1 LGSIAARVSSIR
13 TVTILD
19 FGFWILDFGFWI
31 LDFGF
36 WILDFGFWIL
46 DFGFWILDWE
56 QLTSAGSNP

>member
-1 LGSIAARVSSIR
+1 MSYATFTGLEGEN
-13 TVTILD
+13 

-46 DFGFWILDWE
+46 DFGNLRTIARCQELYYKNLISGED
-56 QLTSAGSNP
+56 